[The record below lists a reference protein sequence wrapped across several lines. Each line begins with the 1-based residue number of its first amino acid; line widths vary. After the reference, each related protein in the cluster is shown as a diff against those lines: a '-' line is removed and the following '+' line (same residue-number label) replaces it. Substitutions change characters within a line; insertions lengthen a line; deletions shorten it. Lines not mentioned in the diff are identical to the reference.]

1 MLESFGTA
9 SISGVISGI
18 NWDQFV
24 EKLIA
29 LERQPI
35 VRLQDR
41 RAAIENQKKLIGDFR
56 AKLSDLKLALS
67 NLTLRGTV
75 LARTASADGP
85 AVGVSA
91 GPDAVPGT
99 FQVTVTRLATATVV
113 RSAAALGRPVDP
125 SVPLNQAGLG
135 TPITAGSFS
144 INGVSIA
151 VDPAVD
157 TLNDVINRINNS
169 GAGVTASLVPDADG
183 RPNILR
189 LESANPIQLGSG
201 ADTSNF
207 LSATRLLNGVQSFNG
222 TVYRVDGAGNL
233 GVVSLSAPLTDARLV
248 TPITSD
254 GSFRINGVEITY
266 RAAESL
272 STVMSRINAS
282 AAGVTATYDPLRD
295 RLILTSK
302 ATGETRIAL
311 EDVSGNF
318 LAATGLLSATQEL
331 GQNAQFTV
339 STVNGGQP
347 LASPSNRITGLV
359 QGVTL
364 ELKQVTAA
372 PVTVTVAADAGP
384 GLNAARGLVAKVNA
398 LLDFVADQTG
408 YDPNTRTAGP
418 LMGDSTV
425 SLVIARLRSV
435 LAGPA
440 PGVTGPYRSLADL
453 GISTGPIGSAPG
465 TATRY
470 QLDEA
475 KFNRALQENP
485 EAAFAVLSAVAGE
498 AAGYLD
504 SVLRTGG
511 MLSIHEDGLNDRLRG
526 LDESIRRLEDSLARR
541 EDYLRRQFAAM
552 ETLLAQ
558 LQVQSGQL
566 GAQVLQALAQQGGG
580 GR

>member
-9 SISGVISGI
+9 SISGLISGI

-29 LERQPI
+29 LERRPI
-35 VRLQDR
+35 VQLQDR

-56 AKLSDLKLALS
+56 AKLSDLKLVLS
-67 NLTLRGTV
+67 NLSLRGTV

-99 FQVTVTRLATATVV
+99 FQVTISKLATATLV
-113 RSAAALGRPVDP
+113 RSASALGQPVNP

-135 TPITAGSFS
+135 VSVTAGTFS
-144 INGVSIA
+144 VNGVSIT

-201 ADTSNF
+201 SDTSNF

-222 TVYRVDGAGNL
+222 SVYQVAGAGNL
-233 GVVSLSAPLTDARLV
+233 GVVSLSAALTNARLV
-248 TPITSD
+248 TPIISD
-254 GSFRINGVEITY
+254 GSFKINGVEITY
-266 RAAESL
+266 RAMESL
-272 STVMSRINAS
+272 NTVISRINAS

-295 RLILTSK
+295 RLILTNK
-302 ATGETRIAL
+302 ATGETRISL
-311 EDVSGNF
+311 QDLSGNF

-331 GQNAQFTV
+331 GQNAQFTI

-347 LASPSNRITGLV
+347 LSSPSNRVSGLV

-372 PVTVTVAADAGP
+372 PVTVTVAVDTGP
-384 GLNAARGLVAKVNA
+384 GLNAAKELVAKVNA
-398 LLDFVADQTG
+398 LLDFVADQTR
-408 YDPNTRTAGP
+408 YDPNSRTAGP

-425 SLVIARLRSV
+425 SLVTTRLRSV
-435 LAGPA
+435 LTGPA
-440 PGVTGPYRSLADL
+440 PGLTGPYRSLADL

-470 QLDEA
+470 QVDEA
-475 KFNRALQENP
+475 RFTRALQENP
-485 EAAFAVLSAVAGE
+485 EAAFALLSAVAGN

-504 SVLRTGG
+504 SVLKTGG
-511 MLSIHEDGLNDRLRG
+511 MLSVHEDGLNDRLRG
-526 LDESIRRLEDSLARR
+526 LDESLRRLEDSLARR

-552 ETLLAQ
+552 ESLLAQ

-566 GAQVLQALAQQGGG
+566 GTQILQALAQRGGG

>member
-29 LERQPI
+29 LERRPI
-35 VRLQDR
+35 ARLQER
-41 RAAIENQKKLIGDFR
+41 RTAVENQKKLLGDFR
-56 AKLSDLKLALS
+56 AKLADLKLALS
-67 NLTLRGTV
+67 NLTLRGVV

-91 GPDAVPGT
+91 GPDAAPGT
-99 FQVTVTRLATATVV
+99 FQVTVSQLATATAV
-113 RSAAALGRPVDP
+113 RSASALGQPVDP
-125 SVPLNQAGLG
+125 SVPLSQAGLG
-135 TPITAGSFS
+135 VSVTAGTFS
-144 INGVSIA
+144 INGVSIR
-151 VDPAVD
+151 VDPAAD

-169 GAGVTASLVPDADG
+169 GAGVTASLAPDADG

-207 LSATRLLNGVQSFNG
+207 LTATRLLNGVQSFNG
-222 TVYRVDGAGNL
+222 SVYRVDGAGNL
-233 GVVSLSAPLTDARLV
+233 GVASLSAPLTGARLA

-254 GSFRINGVEITY
+254 GSFKINGVEIAY
-266 RAAESL
+266 RAGESL
-272 STVMSRINAS
+272 STVISRINAS
-282 AAGVTATYDPLRD
+282 AAGVTAAYDPLRD

-302 ATGETRIAL
+302 ATGETRITL
-311 EDVSGNF
+311 EDISGNF
-318 LAATGLLSATQEL
+318 LAATGLLSAAQEL
-331 GQNAQFTV
+331 GQNARFTI

-347 LASPSNRITGLV
+347 LSSPSNRITGLV
-359 QGVTL
+359 PGVTL
-364 ELKQVTAA
+364 ELKQVTSG
-372 PVTVTVAADAGP
+372 PVNVTVAVDAAS
-384 GLNAARGLVAKVNA
+384 GLNAAKELAAKVNA
-398 LLDFVADQTG
+398 LLDFVADQTR

-418 LMGDSTV
+418 LMGDATV
-425 SLVIARLRSV
+425 SLVAARLQTALS
-435 LAGPA
+435 GPA
-440 PGVTGPYRSLADL
+440 AGVTGPYRSLADV

-470 QLDEA
+470 QVDEA
-475 KFNRALQENP
+475 RFTRALQENP
-485 EAAFAVLSAVAGE
+485 EAVFAVLNAVAGD

-504 SVLRTGG
+504 SVLKTGG
-511 MLSIHEDGLNDRLRG
+511 MLSIHEDGLNGQLRG
-526 LDESIRRLEDSLARR
+526 LDESIRRLEESLARR

-558 LQVQSGQL
+558 LQAQSGQL
-566 GAQVLQALAQQGGG
+566 GAQILQALTQRG